1 MRVLEYIHRPNK
13 TEVGVGTNTNDSYL
27 KLAPAIET
35 SPIFTM
41 NTEEFFYNAEYHR
54 NCLFKAVK
62 YTSGGKEYRL
72 TKLGAVKSSIKIE
85 CGDEMIFRRIETGE
99 ETIKQL
105 DVIHYNKTMAYSS
118 SKGKYTLVYPE
129 RLPNWNVEGTS
140 FYAIFKGTQCEIV
153 ISFLENRHKRS
164 DSPDETAL
172 YSITIGENI
181 FNGSTLYIN
190 LEGSMPI
197 LEEKSKWQ
205 LNEFKIDTK

>member
-41 NTEEFFYNAEYHR
+41 NTEEFFYNAEYNR

-85 CGDEMIFRRIETGE
+85 CGDEMIFRI
-99 ETIKQL
+99 
-105 DVIHYNKTMAYSS
+105 
-118 SKGKYTLVYPE
+118 
-129 RLPNWNVEGTS
+129 
-140 FYAIFKGTQCEIV
+140 
-153 ISFLENRHKRS
+153 
-164 DSPDETAL
+164 
-172 YSITIGENI
+172 
-181 FNGSTLYIN
+181 
-190 LEGSMPI
+190 
-197 LEEKSKWQ
+197 
-205 LNEFKIDTK
+205 

>member
-1 MRVLEYIHRPNK
+1 
-13 TEVGVGTNTNDSYL
+13 
-27 KLAPAIET
+27 
-35 SPIFTM
+35 
-41 NTEEFFYNAEYHR
+41 
-54 NCLFKAVK
+54 
-62 YTSGGKEYRL
+62 
-72 TKLGAVKSSIKIE
+72 
-85 CGDEMIFRRIETGE
+85 MIFRRIETGE

>member
-27 KLAPAIET
+27 KLASAIET

-41 NTEEFFYNAEYHR
+41 NTEEYFYNAEYHR

-85 CGDEMIFRRIETGE
+85 CGDDMIFRRIEMGG

-118 SKGKYTLVYPE
+118 SKV
-129 RLPNWNVEGTS
+129 
-140 FYAIFKGTQCEIV
+140 
-153 ISFLENRHKRS
+153 
-164 DSPDETAL
+164 
-172 YSITIGENI
+172 NI
-181 FNGSTLYIN
+181 LLYIQKDCQT
-190 LEGSMPI
+190 GV
-197 LEEKSKWQ
+197 
-205 LNEFKIDTK
+205 